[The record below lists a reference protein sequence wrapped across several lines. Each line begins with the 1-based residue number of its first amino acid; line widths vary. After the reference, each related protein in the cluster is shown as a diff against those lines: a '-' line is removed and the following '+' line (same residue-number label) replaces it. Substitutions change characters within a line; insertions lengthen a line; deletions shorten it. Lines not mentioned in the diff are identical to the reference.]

1 MKDTYTKYA
10 VLTAFLVL
18 VTLALIRILDLSYPI
33 SIVNTNRSAELS
45 VVGEGKV
52 DVVPDTAYV
61 EVGVTVNNSQTVD
74 QAQNEIDDTNKK
86 IISAMQKL
94 QIPKQDIK
102 TSNYSIYPNYSY
114 EGNQN
119 KITGY
124 NGNVTITIKVKDTNT
139 VQRVIEEASK
149 AGANQI
155 QGARFS
161 VENPDKYREEAR
173 NKAIEN
179 AKSQAEKLSKNLGIK
194 LGRVVNIIE
203 NSSNGG
209 PMPYYDKAMAVPE
222 ANGRGGGPVI
232 EAGTQTVSS
241 VVTLYFE
248 KK

>member
-18 VTLALIRILDLSYPI
+18 ITLALIRILDLSYPI
-33 SIVNTNRSAELS
+33 SVVNTNRSAELS

-61 EVGVTVNNSQTVD
+61 EVGVTVNNTQTVD
-74 QAQNEIDDTNKK
+74 QAQNEIDGTNKK
-86 IISAMQKL
+86 IIDSMQKL

-173 NKAIEN
+173 NKAIDN

-209 PMPYYDKAMAVPE
+209 PMPYYDKAMAIPE